1 MRVDPPL
8 NIEPEGRVARALP
21 DALVAGLAARHLSG
35 IDGLR
40 AISAL
45 LVVLYHAGVP
55 AIPAG
60 TGVLA
65 FFVLSGFLI
74 TRLIIAEEERS
85 QTVSLSRFYIR
96 RSFRIFP
103 AFYAYW
109 LLWVAFLLI
118 RQHPINVPQTLSAFL
133 YVSNYY
139 QALFGDPNNGLSHA
153 WSLGVEE
160 QFYLLWPLAFVLLR
174 RNERRFRV
182 LVVLIPLLWIYR
194 ESLIFVFHVNQ
205 RYLYEAF
212 DTRVDHILMG
222 CLLAIALHGGHGE
235 RLWRVACASPYMVL
249 LTILLLVVTVNGGRF
264 VPVRDYRDSVEFVVT
279 PVLCAILVAQLVAF
293 PAHAVTSLFNWGWV
307 RFLGK
312 ISYSIY
318 LYQQLVVFPAMTV
331 FAGHAVL
338 GVLAAVAASV
348 LCAIGSYYLIEQPF
362 LRLRQRFD

>member
-1 MRVDPPL
+1 MADRVRTLP
-8 NIEPEGRVARALP
+8 RALRE
-21 DALVAGLAARHLSG
+21 GLAAKHLAG

-55 AIPAG
+55 ASPAG

-74 TRLIIAEEERS
+74 TRLIIAEEA
-85 QTVSLSRFYIR
+85 QTHTVSLSRFYIR

-109 LLWVAFLLI
+109 LIWVIFTTSRHHSL
-118 RQHPINVPQTLSAFL
+118 NVPQTLSAFF
-133 YVSNYY
+133 YASNYY
-139 QALFGDPNNGLSHA
+139 QALYGDPNNGLSNA

-160 QFYLLWPLAFVLLR
+160 QFYLLWPFAFLLLR
-174 RNERRFRV
+174 NNERRFTALV
-182 LVVLIPLLWIYR
+182 LLIPLLWVYR
-194 ESLIFVFHVNQ
+194 EALIYVLHVNQ

-222 CLLAIALHGGHGE
+222 CLLAIALETGRFT
-235 RLWRVACASPYMVL
+235 RLWRIACASPYMTVV
-249 LTILLLVVTVNGGRF
+249 TILLIVITIRGNRF
-264 VPVRDYRDSVEFVVT
+264 LHLRDYRDSVEFVVV
-279 PVLCAILVAQLVAF
+279 PVLCAILIAQLVAF
-293 PAHAVTSLFNWGWV
+293 PSHGVTRLFNWTWM

-318 LYQQLVVFPAMTV
+318 LYQQLVVFPARKIFT
-331 FAGHAVL
+331 GYPVL
-338 GVLAAVAASV
+338 GVMAAVVASIIF
-348 LCAIGSYYLIEQPF
+348 AIGSFYLIEQPF
-362 LRLRQRFD
+362 LRLRQRYA

>member
-1 MRVDPPL
+1 VTDK
-8 NIEPEGRVARALP
+8 VRALP
-21 DALVAGLAARHLSG
+21 QALSEGLAAKHLAG

-55 AIPAG
+55 AVPAG

-74 TRLIIAEEERS
+74 TRLIIAEETETH
-85 QTVSLSRFYIR
+85 TVSLRRFYIR

-109 LLWVAFLLI
+109 VMWIIFMLI
-118 RQHPINVPQTLSAFL
+118 RHHALNVPQTLSAFF

-139 QALFGDPNNGLSHA
+139 QALYGDPNNGLSHT

-160 QFYLLWPLAFVLLR
+160 QFYLLWPFAFLLLR
-174 RNERRFRV
+174 NNERWFNV
-182 LVVLIPLLWIYR
+182 LVVLIPLLWVYR
-194 ESLIFVFHVNQ
+194 EALIYVLHVNQ

-222 CLLAIALHGGHGE
+222 CLLAIALE
-235 RLWRVACASPYMVL
+235 TRRFTRLWRIACASPYMTLV
-249 LTILLLVVTVNGGRF
+249 TILLMVVAVRGNGLLHL
-264 VPVRDYRDSVEFVVT
+264 RDYRDSVEFVVV
-279 PVLCAILVAQLVAF
+279 PVLCAILIAQLVAF
-293 PAHAVTSLFNWGWV
+293 PSHAVTSHFNWAWM
-307 RFLGK
+307 RYLGK

-318 LYQQLVVFPAMTV
+318 LYQQLVVFPARKV
-331 FAGHAVL
+331 FTGYPVL
-338 GVLAAVAASV
+338 GVLAAVAASIIF
-348 LCAIGSYYLIEQPF
+348 ATGSFYLIEQPF
-362 LRLRQRFD
+362 LRLRQRYA